1 MKIRITKPLPVE
13 KHARPEVGGVY
24 EVIYHQLAEP
34 VGRRIRKPEMFFIKV
49 GLAQVGVRPDECEI
63 VEASGT

>member
-24 EVIYHQLAEP
+24 EVVRHQTGGGVCVSRLQ
-34 VGRRIRKPEMFFIKV
+34 PEMYFIKV
-49 GLAQVGVRPDECEI
+49 GKAQVGVHPTECEI
-63 VEASGT
+63 VEA